1 MTQSN
6 PVHEVLG
13 KYRLIGMMN
22 AGGMAELFL
31 ALQAGLEGF
40 TKVVALKRVLPHLA
54 TSQGFIDMFLDEA
67 RLAARLDHANIV
79 RIYDFGEANG
89 RYYLAMEYLPG
100 EDLTRVCSQARKT
113 GQRIPVD
120 LAACIISNAAAGLHF
135 AHELTG
141 EDGKPM
147 GLVHRDA
154 TPSNIIVTY
163 YGAVK
168 MVDFGV
174 AKTSGKV
181 HQTLSGQ
188 VKGKLSYLS
197 PEQVQGEDVDRRT
210 DVFCLGIV
218 LWELLT
224 GRKLFSRADAASAV
238 AAVLHEAP
246 PPPSALRPDVPPE
259 LDAIVLKA
267 LAKAPAERFQT
278 AGDLEDALDSYFAL
292 RSGRPTAKHLAAFL
306 EGLFGKERAD
316 AKRGIAQGRDL
327 TTNISVVMKL
337 LSPAPGSGSGSN
349 PMVSGSGRIVL
360 PGAAGS
366 SPSGSAPGGSSSQ
379 RLPSLSSVGEA
390 PAPAAPPPEVPTPL
404 RWRVGLAVGFL
415 ALAGGLLGAGE
426 RLSRPDESAP
436 VAQRP
441 PSASLVVES
450 EPPGAFIFLRGEPTG
465 QRTPATFK
473 GLHTGTPVTVRLEKE
488 GFEPARETVTLEPG
502 VEARRTLA
510 LRGQEAV
517 VTLPPLPV
525 GTQLQVDG
533 TPQPTDR
540 ALRLAPGAHTFEV
553 LVDGHSP
560 VIRKLELAPGP
571 QRISLDVP

>member
-1 MTQSN
+1 MTTQSSN
-6 PVHEVLG
+6 PVHEVIG

-54 TSQGFIDMFLDEA
+54 TSQSFIDMFLDEA

-100 EDLTRVCSQARKT
+100 EDVARVSSQARKT

-120 LAACIISNAAAGLHF
+120 IAAAIISSAAAGLHF

-141 EDGKPM
+141 EDGRPL

-154 TPSNIIVTY
+154 TPSNIIMTY

-174 AKTSGKV
+174 AKTEANV
-181 HQTLSGQ
+181 HQTQAGQ
-188 VKGKLSYLS
+188 VKGKMSYLA
-197 PEQVQGEDVDRRT
+197 PEQVQSDSIDRRA

-224 GRKLFSRADAASAV
+224 GRKLFSRDNAV
-238 AAVLHEAP
+238 ASVHAVLNEEPPAP
-246 PPPSALRPDVPPE
+246 SQLRPDVPPE

-267 LAKAPAERFQT
+267 LAKKREERFQT
-278 AGDLEDALDSYFAL
+278 AGEFEDALDSYFAL
-292 RSGRPTAKHLAAFL
+292 RSGRPTAKHLASFL

-316 AKRGIAQGRDL
+316 AKRSIAQGRDL
-327 TTNISVVMKL
+327 NTNISTVMKL
-337 LSPAPGSGSGSN
+337 LTPAPGLGSGGSN
-349 PMVSGSGRIVL
+349 PMVSRSGRIVL
-360 PGAAGS
+360 PTGAGA
-366 SPSGSAPGGSSSQ
+366 SGSYPSIRSSSQ
-379 RLPSLSSVGEA
+379 PMPSISYAGPSPV
-390 PAPAAPPPEVPTPL
+390 APPEPLTPL
-404 RWRVGLAVGFL
+404 NWRLGLAAGFL
-415 ALAGGLLGAGE
+415 VLAGGLIAGGARMSLPEEASPAASG
-426 RLSRPDESAP
+426 PAP
-436 VAQRP
+436 VA
-441 PSASLVVES
+441 LTVES
-450 EPPGAFIFLRGEPTG
+450 EPPGAFVFLRGEPTG

-473 GLHTGTPVTVRLEKE
+473 GLRTGTPVALRLEKD
-488 GFEPARETVTLEPG
+488 GFESARETVALEPG
-502 VEARRTLA
+502 QDVTRRLA
-510 LRGQEAV
+510 LHKLESVVSLEA
-517 VTLPPLPV
+517 LPPGAELH
-525 GTQLQVDG
+525 VDG
-533 TPQPTDR
+533 KLHAADQE
-540 ALRLAPGAHTFEV
+540 LRLTPGSHTFEV
-553 LVDGHSP
+553 LVEGQPP
-560 VIRKLELAPGP
+560 VSRRLNLAPGP